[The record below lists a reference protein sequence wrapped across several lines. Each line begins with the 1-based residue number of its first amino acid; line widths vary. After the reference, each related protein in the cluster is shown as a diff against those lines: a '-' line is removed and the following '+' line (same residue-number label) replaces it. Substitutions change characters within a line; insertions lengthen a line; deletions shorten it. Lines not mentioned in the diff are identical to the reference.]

1 MHRKDTA
8 ETVVRDRVHAFDL
21 IRGFSVISMVLFHYC
36 YDLRFLAGEP
46 LNFFV
51 SPFIDIWR
59 ASISWTFVFV
69 AGSMYSFSHNNLRR
83 AGKYLLVAL
92 LIFVATS
99 IAQVDVPINFG
110 IIFCMGACTL
120 TAFFLDKLRVLPRGI
135 VASVLLLLLF
145 LSSLHIPQGYVSL
158 FGLRAFLPQQLY
170 DCGRLSWAGFPGPFF
185 SSGDYYPLLPY
196 VFLYL
201 SANSLTSHAKQT
213 GFPGWFVKIKGAPLE
228 FVGRHALPIYL
239 LHQPVL
245 LLLSIPF
252 MG

>member
-92 LIFVATS
+92 LRRLKAEAVGSDDAS
-99 IAQVDVPINFG
+99 GMQHAAIAYTAVVVD
-110 IIFCMGACTL
+110 
-120 TAFFLDKLRVLPRGI
+120 
-135 VASVLLLLLF
+135 
-145 LSSLHIPQGYVSL
+145 
-158 FGLRAFLPQQLY
+158 
-170 DCGRLSWAGFPGPFF
+170 DC
-185 SSGDYYPLLPY
+185 
-196 VFLYL
+196 
-201 SANSLTSHAKQT
+201 
-213 GFPGWFVKIKGAPLE
+213 E
-228 FVGRHALPIYL
+228 E
-239 LHQPVL
+239 
-245 LLLSIPF
+245 
-252 MG
+252 